1 MKRCATIQTSTTAGR
16 SAALV
21 MRSRPPRIP
30 SRAGSAGR
38 YAWRGYGE
46 IAGCDA
52 LRNGS
57 PRGDTMNIEPK
68 DWIALGAAL
77 GGATIVAIGWFV
89 TGWLNRRKDVAQKRL
104 EYRLQALES
113 FLPVW
118 FIIQSNPAPFT
129 DPDFQSKLES
139 SRSKLHLYG
148 KKDEIELLE
157 TFIHGLEAKDL
168 PSANA
173 ALARL
178 VPMVVE
184 RIRKE
189 LAIDD

>member
-1 MKRCATIQTSTTAGR
+1 
-16 SAALV
+16 
-21 MRSRPPRIP
+21 
-30 SRAGSAGR
+30 
-38 YAWRGYGE
+38 
-46 IAGCDA
+46 
-52 LRNGS
+52 
-57 PRGDTMNIEPK
+57 MNIEPK